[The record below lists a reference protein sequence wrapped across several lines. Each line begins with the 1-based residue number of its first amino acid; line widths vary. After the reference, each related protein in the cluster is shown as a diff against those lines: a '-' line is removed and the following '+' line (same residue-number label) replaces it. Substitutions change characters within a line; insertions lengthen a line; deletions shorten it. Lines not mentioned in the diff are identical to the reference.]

1 MGTRSTSAVKVVD
14 EDGVVR
20 LALGA
25 VAAGAAWLG
34 WLTVCPA
41 LGFPSLGPAAM
52 LNRVLVPKAD
62 PGSWLGWVLLLTGLL
77 TAALFYLAAATRGR
91 FRPSVASGLVY
102 GAICWLIAGALV
114 MPLLGLADPTPAS
127 AAPPPLNVPDPM
139 HGSFMMLHLGV
150 GAAIAA
156 LVAWLLFGAI
166 LGAASASYLDDRRTP
181 SRFVAGATVAVLTL
195 VVSGLVGLVLLA
207 PPPGSPVTATEV
219 LATEPAQTLPTGTDY
234 FSVLELT
241 QPPGASLGPH
251 AHPAG
256 FVYSVKGVATVD
268 FIGGQTFRVAPDV
281 VCFIGTQ
288 AAHSHSNT
296 DDQLPT
302 AALALGIVGLGGG
315 VALTGFRPG
324 QRRRRVIVV
333 MLVLL
338 IAAGTLGT
346 INPWQNDWLFIS
358 VRPVGQRGGP
368 MPLPTT
374 SRLFES
380 ADLGIV
386 DGAPYVQTLEQITLA
401 PGASVPDL
409 GSTGPALLL
418 VVDGTV
424 EIQSTGG
431 LSSQLGARGSTVIQ
445 AGESIQV
452 SNAASTPAHVLKLSL
467 TPAPQT
473 G

>member
-1 MGTRSTSAVKVVD
+1 
-14 EDGVVR
+14 
-20 LALGA
+20 
-25 VAAGAAWLG
+25 
-34 WLTVCPA
+34 
-41 LGFPSLGPAAM
+41 M

-62 PGSWLGWVLLLTGLL
+62 PGSWLGWVLLLIGLI
-77 TAALFYLAAATRGR
+77 TAALLYLAAATRGR

-102 GAICWLIAGALV
+102 GAICWLIAGAVL

-127 AAPPPLNVPDPM
+127 TAPPPLNAPDPM
-139 HGSFMMLHLGV
+139 HGSFMMLHLGL
-150 GAAIAA
+150 GAPLAA

-166 LGAASASYLDDRRTP
+166 LGAASGSYLEDRRIP
-181 SRFVAGATVAVLTL
+181 KRLAAGAAVAVVTL
-195 VVSGLVGLVLLA
+195 LASGLVGLVLSE
-207 PPPGSPVTATEV
+207 PPPGSSVTATEM

-241 QPPGASLGPH
+241 QPPGATLGPH
-251 AHPAG
+251 AHPYAG
-256 FVYSVKGVATVD
+256 FAYSVNGVATVD
-268 FIGGQTFRVAPDV
+268 FSDGLTIRVTPDAAG
-281 VCFIGTQ
+281 FIGTQ
-288 AAHSHSNT
+288 AAHSHRNT

-302 AALALGIVGLGGG
+302 AALALVIVGLGVG
-315 VALTGFRPG
+315 VALIGFRPG
-324 QRRRRVIVV
+324 QRSGRVLAVT
-333 MLVLL
+333 LVLL

-346 INPWQNDWLFIS
+346 INPWQNDWLFLS
-358 VRPVGQRGGP
+358 VRAVSQRGGP

-386 DGAPYVQTLEQITLA
+386 DGAPYVQTLEQITIA
-401 PGASVPDL
+401 PGASVPDV

-431 LSSQLGARGSTVIQ
+431 PSSQLGARGATVIQ

-452 SNAASTPAHVLKLSL
+452 SNAASTAAHVLKFAL
-467 TPAPQT
+467 TSAPQVA
-473 G
+473 